1 MDTSFDPPVAQLSS
15 HDLALPYLCFFFFVQ
30 LLDALKKKWQ
40 SVNQVYQTLT
50 HQVILDTQGKIR
62 RKEGCEKELNILEK
76 DIKRLDKK
84 NVYVVDE

>member
-1 MDTSFDPPVAQLSS
+1 M
-15 HDLALPYLCFFFFVQ
+15 
-30 LLDALKKKWQ
+30 
-40 SVNQVYQTLT
+40 NQVYQTLT